1 MMPND
6 PKLVEAIILACLER
20 NPVNFR
26 AEHEGD
32 VPRVRAAIK
41 RGVTEKGAEFRP
53 AVNRNPFLCG
63 CLDFTESLPE
73 EHLIVG
79 YGYRPRRCLPRQLY
93 FNDSTA
99 WLKLAEIPCCG

>member
-41 RGVTEKGAEFRP
+41 RGVTEKGAECRW
-53 AVNRNPFLCG
+53 R
-63 CLDFTESLPE
+63 
-73 EHLIVG
+73 
-79 YGYRPRRCLPRQLY
+79 
-93 FNDSTA
+93 
-99 WLKLAEIPCCG
+99 